1 MKRRLIYTLML
12 MYAVLQASAQTYTYD
27 SNNRLSKVEYANGI
41 TVTYTYDALGNRTG
55 KKVIGGSDA
64 PQEVSESGLPG
75 DFNNNGKWDA
85 EDVDYLSQAIME
97 NKQPTA
103 STDLNQDDKLN
114 VADVVLLLRAVNQGY
129 WPFVPEYVD
138 LGLPSGTLWATC
150 NVGAMKPEDVGGYYA
165 WGETQQKETYD
176 YSTYVHCD
184 GTSSNVYDIG
194 SDISGTEYD
203 VARKKWGDEWAMPNK
218 KQIDE
223 LYKNCTV
230 EETTL
235 NGTNGILF
243 TGTNGS
249 SIFLP
254 ACGSRS
260 GSMTYSYG
268 SSCDYWSSEFQTVVP
283 TTAYYWGTATISKG
297 RVSKS
302 GSRSN
307 GLCVRPIKKAKSG
320 PIEIDLGW

>member
-1 MKRRLIYTLML
+1 MKRRIIYTLAL
-12 MYAVLQASAQTYTYD
+12 ILATLQASAQTYTYD

-41 TVTYTYDALGNRTG
+41 AVTYTYDALGNRTG

-114 VADVVLLLRAVNQGY
+114 VADVVLLLRAVNEGS
-129 WPFVPEYVD
+129 WPLVHEYVD

-165 WGETQQKETYD
+165 WGETKAKDNYEWSN
-176 YSTYVHCD
+176 YSLSD
-184 GTSSNVYDIG
+184 GSESSCYDIG
-194 SDISGTEYD
+194 SDIANTQYD
-203 VARKKWGDEWAMPNK
+203 VARAKWGDPWRMP
-218 KQIDE
+218 
-223 LYKNCTV
+223 
-230 EETTL
+230 TL
-235 NGTNGILF
+235 NDWEEITMNCSWTKSTLNNVNGLKI
-243 TGTNGS
+243 TSRKNGN

-254 ACGSRS
+254 FTGCRWFTGVHYTENLYGWLSNNSSLGIGFATFLQFS
-260 GSMTYSYG
+260 SMGIGYG
-268 SSCDYWSSEFQTVVP
+268 NYERF
-283 TTAYYWGTATISKG
+283 I
-297 RVSKS
+297 
-302 GSRSN
+302 
-307 GLCVRPIKKAKSG
+307 GLPVRPVRHVESG